1 MSYNVINDLA
11 SEVLE
16 ETKKNLREDNSEN
29 YGIDPLTII
38 IIIGILVN
46 VIRVV
51 QECRKDKDLQ
61 NYKFEPNIYLKDK
74 NKTKQIQYTYMTTE
88 VRSQATN
95 CGWFAKRRIRKII
108 KEKLTPEQYK
118 KYGEALLQALL
129 VIGTKATDEQVCS
142 LMEYQ
147 NV

>member
-16 ETKKNLREDNSEN
+16 ETKKNLREDKSEN

-51 QECRKDKDLQ
+51 QECRKD
-61 NYKFEPNIYLKDK
+61 KDK

-129 VIGTKATDEQVCS
+129 VIGIKATDEQVCS

>member
-51 QECRKDKDLQ
+51 QECRKDC
-61 NYKFEPNIYLKDK
+61 EPITLNFKDK
-74 NKTKQIQYTYMTTE
+74 NKTKQMQYAYMTTE

-129 VIGTKATDEQVCS
+129 VIGLKATDEQVCS

>member
-16 ETKKNLREDNSEN
+16 ETKKNLREDKSEN

-51 QECRKDKDLQ
+51 QECRK
-61 NYKFEPNIYLKDK
+61 YKDK
-74 NKTKQIQYTYMTTE
+74 NKTKQMQYSYMTTE

-95 CGWFAKRRIRKII
+95 CGRFAKRRIRKII

-129 VIGTKATDEQVCS
+129 VIGIKATDEQVCS

>member
-16 ETKKNLREDNSEN
+16 ETKKNLREDKSEN

-51 QECRKDKDLQ
+51 QECRKDKD
-61 NYKFEPNIYLKDK
+61 K

-95 CGWFAKRRIRKII
+95 CGWFAKRRIKKII
-108 KEKLTPEQYK
+108 REKLTPEQYK

>member
-16 ETKKNLREDNSEN
+16 ETKKNLREDKSEN
-29 YGIDPLTII
+29 YGIDQLTII

-51 QECRKDKDLQ
+51 QECRKDKD
-61 NYKFEPNIYLKDK
+61 K
-74 NKTKQIQYTYMTTE
+74 NKTKQIQYAHMTTE

-108 KEKLTPEQYK
+108 REKLTKEQYA

-129 VIGTKATDEQVCS
+129 IV
-142 LMEYQ
+142 
-147 NV
+147 

>member
-16 ETKKNLREDNSEN
+16 ETKKNLREDKSEN

-51 QECRKDKDLQ
+51 QECRKDC
-61 NYKFEPNIYLKDK
+61 EPITLNFKDK
-74 NKTKQIQYTYMTTE
+74 NKTKQMQYAYMTTE

-129 VIGTKATDEQVCS
+129 VIGLKATDEQVCS

>member
-1 MSYNVINDLA
+1 MSYNTVNDLA
-11 SEVLE
+11 SDVLE
-16 ETKKNLREDNSEN
+16 ETKKNLREENTSN

-46 VIRVV
+46 VIRVI
-51 QECRKDKDLQ
+51 QECRKDKD
-61 NYKFEPNIYLKDK
+61 K
-74 NKTKQIQYTYMTTE
+74 NKTKQMQYAYMTTE

-95 CGWFAKRRIRKII
+95 CGWFTKRRIRKII
-108 KEKLTPEQYK
+108 REKLTKEQYT

-129 VIGTKATDEQVCS
+129 IVGVKATDEQVS
-142 LMEYQ
+142 SIMEYS

>member
-51 QECRKDKDLQ
+51 QECRKD
-61 NYKFEPNIYLKDK
+61 KDK

-129 VIGTKATDEQVCS
+129 VIGLKATDEQVCS

>member
-16 ETKKNLREDNSEN
+16 ETKKNLREDKSEN

-38 IIIGILVN
+38 LIIGILVN

-51 QECRKDKDLQ
+51 QECRKDKD
-61 NYKFEPNIYLKDK
+61 K
-74 NKTKQIQYTYMTTE
+74 NKTKQIQYAYMTTE

-129 VIGTKATDEQVCS
+129 VIGIKATDEQVCS

>member
-16 ETKKNLREDNSEN
+16 ETKKNLREDKSEN

-51 QECRKDKDLQ
+51 QECRKDK
-61 NYKFEPNIYLKDK
+61 
-74 NKTKQIQYTYMTTE
+74 NKTKQMQYAYMTTE

-129 VIGTKATDEQVCS
+129 VIGLKATDEQVCS

>member
-1 MSYNVINDLA
+1 MSYDNINDLA

-16 ETKKNLREDNSEN
+16 ETKKNLREDNTSN

-51 QECRKDKDLQ
+51 QECRKDKD
-61 NYKFEPNIYLKDK
+61 K
-74 NKTKQIQYTYMTTE
+74 NKTKQIQYAHMTTE

-108 KEKLTPEQYK
+108 REKLTKEQYT

-129 VIGTKATDEQVCS
+129 IVGVKATDEQVS
-142 LMEYQ
+142 SIMEYS

>member
-95 CGWFAKRRIRKII
+95 CGWFAKQSTGIH
-108 KEKLTPEQYK
+108 
-118 KYGEALLQALL
+118 LLP
-129 VIGTKATDEQVCS
+129 G
-142 LMEYQ
+142 
-147 NV
+147 